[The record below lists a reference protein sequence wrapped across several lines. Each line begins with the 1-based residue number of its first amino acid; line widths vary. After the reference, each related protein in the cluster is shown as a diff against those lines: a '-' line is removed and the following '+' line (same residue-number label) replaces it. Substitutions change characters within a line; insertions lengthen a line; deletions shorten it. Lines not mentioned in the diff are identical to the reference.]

1 MYILKAPINHVSMML
16 NMYKKVA
23 GNIGQLFNFMIKGMM
38 IPKIIHYCWY
48 GGKSLTRQA
57 LKCIRSWETICPDY
71 TVMRWDEHNTDFT
84 VNQVMNRAYKE
95 RRWALVSDIIR
106 LLAVYQYGG
115 IYLDLDVE
123 LLKPLDYFLRCAANR
138 EDYLNRRN
146 ALSSCVEISGGEA
159 QKICL
164 GTCIV

>member
-1 MYILKAPINHVSMML
+1 
-16 NMYKKVA
+16 
-23 GNIGQLFNFMIKGMM
+23 MM